1 MNGTKGPQRRGPR
14 LGRPGKGDPQRVS
27 RRTPGNGPGPR
38 GGGEAL
44 VAARVLV
51 DETPAVAAE
60 WRELCRWDPEL
71 APDIEPP
78 PAEPVI
84 AAVAEALLRPQP
96 LAWGADE
103 EIAEAV
109 DAFTDRA

>member
-1 MNGTKGPQRRGPR
+1 M
-14 LGRPGKGDPQRVS
+14 S

-71 APDIEPP
+71 APDI
-78 PAEPVI
+78 
-84 AAVAEALLRPQP
+84 VAPGWEQAFDHLGIERLGP
-96 LAWGADE
+96 LAE
-103 EIAEAV
+103 Q
-109 DAFTDRA
+109 RR

>member
-14 LGRPGKGDPQRVS
+14 LGRPGRGDPHRVS

-60 WRELCRWDPEL
+60 WRGGWPGGPGPGPPTQPPPPPPGP
-71 APDIEPP
+71 APPGPGPP
-78 PAEPVI
+78 PAPPPGRG
-84 AAVAEALLRPQP
+84 APQ
-96 LAWGADE
+96 GD
-103 EIAEAV
+103 
-109 DAFTDRA
+109 